1 MHRSWRATDRAYDT
15 QLAVCPSMV
24 KYALAVNDGII
35 ATCHMIPPST
45 VAPLSQAERHALRKD
60 VTRAQTQLLE
70 AQASNRGAEAA
81 ANSSQEERAA
91 MAHALSA
98 ARYPSTSSKAAAS
111 WTCSNVMQQ
120 CRHQQACVVL
130 ACCGLPIAPC
140 KWHVELL
147 NVMLHHQPNGSSTP
161 ATVYTHSLQQQ

>member
-1 MHRSWRATDRAYDT
+1 
-15 QLAVCPSMV
+15 
-24 KYALAVNDGII
+24 
-35 ATCHMIPPST
+35 MIPPST
-45 VAPLSQAERHALRKD
+45 VAALSQAERHALRKD

-98 ARYPSTSSKAAAS
+98 ARYPSNRSKIAVS
-111 WTCSNVMQQ
+111 CTCSRALQQ
-120 CRHQQACVVL
+120 CRHQQTYAVL
-130 ACCGLPIAPC
+130 ACCVLPIAPC

-147 NVMLHHQPNGSSTP
+147 NVMLHHRPIGSNTP
-161 ATVYTHSLQQQ
+161 AKIYIHSIQQQ